1 MNIQNQL
8 ITFLARFSEL
18 CNKIKNKVS
27 KPNSENQN
35 IIHQNP
41 LMMANTNYPS
51 AETTQTTRTTKSSS
65 NTTKNIIIG
74 VLAAGL
80 LGTWAYFLYDKND
93 SNKQIQEKTVAV
105 TQAMTAKDSAQA
117 LYSLTLQR
125 LDALTGENN
134 TLKNQVSDNNSQ
146 ISKLKNE
153 ISSILNKRNASAAE
167 LTRAKALIAQLDQ
180 TIANLEAENAR
191 LTGENQVLAS
201 NNTQLN
207 SEKQVLQSN
216 LQTTTAEKDEL
227 AQTVDVASTFSA
239 SNIQITPV
247 QEKRNGKEKITTTAK
262 RVDKLVVSF
271 DIENRVARSGPA
283 DLYVIVTGPDG
294 KVISDVNGTTLTTR
308 KDGDRAYTY
317 KSTIEYEQGTRKSI
331 QIPLRQDHFQTG
343 DYKIEIYQN
352 GFKIAEGTRSLKKGG
367 LFG

>member
-1 MNIQNQL
+1 
-8 ITFLARFSEL
+8 
-18 CNKIKNKVS
+18 
-27 KPNSENQN
+27 
-35 IIHQNP
+35 
-41 LMMANTNYPS
+41 MMANTNYPS
-51 AETTQTTRTTKSSS
+51 AENSQTTTRVERKTN

-74 VLAAGL
+74 VLAVAL
-80 LGTWAYFLYDKND
+80 LGTWAYFLYSKNESDKT
-93 SNKQIQEKTVAV
+93 IQEKSVAV

-134 TLKNQVSDNNSQ
+134 TLKNQANDNNSQ
-146 ISKLKNE
+146 ISKLKAE
-153 ISSILNKRNASAAE
+153 ISSILSKKNASDAE
-167 LTRAKALIAQLDQ
+167 VKRAKALIAQLNQ

-201 NNTQLN
+201 NNTQLTQ
-207 SEKQVLQSN
+207 EKQVLQTN

-239 SNIQITPV
+239 SNIQITPIN
-247 QEKRNGKEKITTTAK
+247 EKRNGKEKTTTTAK

-271 DIENRVARSGPA
+271 DVENRVARSGPA
-283 DLYVIVTGPDG
+283 DIYVIVTGPDG
-294 KVISDVNGTTLTTR
+294 KVIQDAGGASLSTR
-308 KDGDRAYTY
+308 NDGDRPYTY
-317 KSTIEYEQGTRKSI
+317 KTTIQYEQGTRKSI
-331 QIPLRQDHFQTG
+331 QVPMHQDHFQTG

-352 GFKIAEGTRSLKKGG
+352 GFKIAEGVRSLKKGG